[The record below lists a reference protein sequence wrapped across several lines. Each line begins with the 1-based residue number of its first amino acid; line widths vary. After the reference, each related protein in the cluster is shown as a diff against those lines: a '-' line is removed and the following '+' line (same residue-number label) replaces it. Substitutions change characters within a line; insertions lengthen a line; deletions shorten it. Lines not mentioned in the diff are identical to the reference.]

1 VPDFGGFITHK
12 VSARY
17 DEDDRMFLPPIRT
30 LGFNPQLRLNDSV
43 LAQSYV
49 EAYDISYPEALRQI
63 EKEVTELKRQLSEKG
78 SYTIDHLGTLT
89 INQDG
94 NYEFAPCEA
103 GILSPELYGL
113 ENFIFRPLKDADH
126 VTESEAGNTDKEPV
140 AMEVSMQPSLL
151 EFTDTDDEGEH
162 AISIKT
168 SWIRNAIAIAASVI
182 AFFLLATPVANS
194 NLGTQTMSQ
203 LQHHILY
210 KLIPQDTNISESTPV
225 LPEPATPVAD
235 TEEDMSEKVTTPA
248 EEVESMEE
256 KTVQPA
262 PTTTYCIVVASQ
274 VRKSNAE
281 LFVTKLQQEGYKDAR
296 IYVHNDVVRV
306 ICGEYETESEAYQQ
320 LCKMNCKEEFSEA
333 WVYKKKAEV

>member
-140 AMEVSMQPSLL
+140 AME
-151 EFTDTDDEGEH
+151 
-162 AISIKT
+162 
-168 SWIRNAIAIAASVI
+168 IRNAIAIAASVI